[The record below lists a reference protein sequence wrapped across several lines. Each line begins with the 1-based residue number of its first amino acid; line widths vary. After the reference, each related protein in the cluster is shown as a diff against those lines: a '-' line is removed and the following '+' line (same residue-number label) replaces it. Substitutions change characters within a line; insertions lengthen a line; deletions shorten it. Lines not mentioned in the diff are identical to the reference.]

1 MTPRRSV
8 IVGALAL
15 LATGTIRSNATAK
28 ASLESA
34 YGFDR
39 TWNAATRLVRVD
51 LGLKITERDEGS
63 GYLLFE
69 YRSPESGT
77 KVSSGSME
85 FLRRGDQSTVVLVQ
99 LPEMP
104 QYHEQ
109 VLIDRLARKMRADYG
124 EPPRRSEPPT
134 RPRDGGTSPGDG
146 GVAGDEP
153 TP

>member
-1 MTPRRSV
+1 V
-8 IVGALAL
+8 V
-15 LATGTIRSNATAK
+15 LATSGSGVSAK
-28 ASLESA
+28 ASYESG

-51 LGLKITERDEGS
+51 MGLKITERDEAS

-69 YRSPESGT
+69 YKSPESGG

-85 FLRRGDQSTVVLVQ
+85 FLRREQNVNVVVQ

-109 VLIDRLARKMRADYG
+109 VLIDRLARKMRVEYG
-124 EPPRRSEPPT
+124 EPPKTPPPVKPPPKDAGADAPAPGSE
-134 RPRDGGTSPGDG
+134 GTSK
-146 GVAGDEP
+146 
-153 TP
+153 